1 HVQGLV
7 GGTGSRHDRGT
18 ARLSL
23 ARRGGPHRACGNAPY
38 VQLRHRHG
46 CSRRSRP
53 GRAGC
58 RHAETGG
65 RDRDADRIDPATT
78 RGRRRSLSRRARP
91 VSVPRRRVAV
101 LISGRGSNLQALMR
115 AAADPEYPAE
125 IVLVLSSRADAGGLG
140 LARAAGIEALVFS
153 AGDYPDAPEREKGM
167 HAALVARQIDLV
179 CLAGYMRI
187 LSPEFVQLW

>member
-1 HVQGLV
+1 
-7 GGTGSRHDRGT
+7 
-18 ARLSL
+18 
-23 ARRGGPHRACGNAPY
+23 
-38 VQLRHRHG
+38 
-46 CSRRSRP
+46 
-53 GRAGC
+53 
-58 RHAETGG
+58 
-65 RDRDADRIDPATT
+65 
-78 RGRRRSLSRRARP
+78 
-91 VSVPRRRVAV
+91 
-101 LISGRGSNLQALMR
+101 MR

-187 LSPEFVQLW
+187 LSPEFVQLWQGRMINIHPSLLPAFKGTNTHARALAAGSKVHGATVHFVTAEMDAGPVICQAEVPVLPSDTPDTLAARVLEVEHRLYPQALRLVAEGRAVFPAS